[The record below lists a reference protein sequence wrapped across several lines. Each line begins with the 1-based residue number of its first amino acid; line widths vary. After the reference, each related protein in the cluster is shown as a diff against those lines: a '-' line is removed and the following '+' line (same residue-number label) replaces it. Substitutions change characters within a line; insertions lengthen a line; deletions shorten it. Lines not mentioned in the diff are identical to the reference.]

1 LHEIIFKVE
10 DIMPLVENQS
20 VDGRNSE
27 QIWGFSNK
35 TNDIKRHEI

>member
-1 LHEIIFKVE
+1 MSINLHEIIFKVE

-27 QIWGFSNK
+27 QI
-35 TNDIKRHEI
+35 